1 MIIRFLFSLILA
13 TITCSGCNL
22 IYKQNIQQGNAIEQ
36 DDLDELY
43 IGMNQR
49 QVLFVLGTP
58 SVKDPF
64 HDDRWDYVQTFSRRG
79 NPMVQR
85 TITLR
90 FEDGLLTEIGG
101 SDSAYHSGAGGV
113 SGDMTEVAS
122 FVKKP
127 GKSSRTS
134 SAQDAQ
140 GSQDPQAA
148 PLGAAE
154 KDEAPGADLDI
165 DTIQE
170 RTSEDTEYELERD
183 SPDQPPEPYLD
194 EDVDEELEDELTER
208 EIDG

>member
-1 MIIRFLFSLILA
+1 MIIRLIFSLFLA
-13 TITCSGCNL
+13 TLAGSGCNL

-85 TITLR
+85 TITLK
-90 FEDGLLTEIGG
+90 FEDGLLADIGG

-127 GKSSRTS
+127 GKKSNA
-134 SAQDAQ
+134 SAPSAP
-140 GSQDPQAA
+140 SAASDPQAA
-148 PLGAAE
+148 PLGTAE
-154 KDEAPGADLDI
+154 KDEVEGADLDI

-170 RTSEDTEYELERD
+170 RTSEDTEYEMERD
-183 SPDQPPEPYLD
+183 EPDQLPDDLTPPD
-194 EDVDEELEDELTER
+194 
-208 EIDG
+208 IDG

>member
-1 MIIRFLFSLILA
+1 MIIRLIFSLVFATLA
-13 TITCSGCNL
+13 CSGCNL

-64 HDDRWDYVQTFSRRG
+64 HDDRWDYVQTYSRRG

-90 FEDGLLTEIGG
+90 FEDGLLSDIGG
-101 SDSAYHSGAGGV
+101 SDSAFHSGAGGV

-127 GKSSRTS
+127 AKTASSSPTT
-134 SAQDAQ
+134 
-140 GSQDPQAA
+140 DPQDA
-148 PLGAAE
+148 PLGTAE
-154 KDEAPGADLDI
+154 EDQEEGADLDI

-170 RTSEDTEYELERD
+170 RTSEDTEYEMERD
-183 SPDQPPEPYLD
+183 EPDQLPDDLTPPD
-194 EDVDEELEDELTER
+194 T
-208 EIDG
+208 DG

>member
-1 MIIRFLFSLILA
+1 MIIRLIFSLVFATLA
-13 TITCSGCNL
+13 CSGCNL

-64 HDDRWDYVQTFSRRG
+64 HDDRWDYVQTYSRRG

-90 FEDGLLTEIGG
+90 FEDGLLSDIGG
-101 SDSAYHSGAGGV
+101 SDSAFHSGAGGV

-127 GKSSRTS
+127 AKTS
-134 SAQDAQ
+134 SSSSAT
-140 GSQDPQAA
+140 DPQDA
-148 PLGAAE
+148 PLGTAE
-154 KDEAPGADLDI
+154 EDQEEGADLDI

-170 RTSEDTEYELERD
+170 RTSEDTEYEMERD
-183 SPDQPPEPYLD
+183 EPDQLPDDLTPPD
-194 EDVDEELEDELTER
+194 T
-208 EIDG
+208 DG

>member
-1 MIIRFLFSLILA
+1 MIIRFLFSLVLA
-13 TITCSGCNL
+13 TLACSGCNL

-64 HDDRWDYVQTFSRRG
+64 HEERWDYVQTFSRRG

-90 FEDGLLTEIGG
+90 FEDGLLSEIGG

-127 GKSSRTS
+127 AKTTS
-134 SAQDAQ
+134 SSSAT
-140 GSQDPQAA
+140 DPQAA
-148 PLGAAE
+148 PPGTAE
-154 KDEAPGADLDI
+154 EDQDEGADLDI

-170 RTSEDTEYELERD
+170 RTSEDTEYEMERD
-183 SPDQPPEPYLD
+183 DDLSGPD
-194 EDVDEELEDELTER
+194 
-208 EIDG
+208 IDG